1 MAKPD
6 NRADN
11 VEHLQQKIEDT
22 LENLGEAEDY
32 LSEFSS
38 EIGSEERQRIEEKN
52 ERRRSSIEGFRE
64 EIKDEA
70 AYSQE

>member
-11 VEHLQQKIEDT
+11 VEHLQQKIGDT
-22 LENLGEAEDY
+22 LENLSEAEDY

-38 EIGSEERQRIEEKN
+38 EIGSEERERIEEKN

>member
-11 VEHLQQKIEDT
+11 VEHLQQATENT
-22 LENLGEAEDY
+22 LKNLGEAEDY
-32 LSEFSS
+32 LNEFSS
-38 EIGSEERQRIEEKN
+38 EIGSEERERIEEKN
-52 ERRRSSIEGFRE
+52 ERRRHSIEGFRE